1 MYSVSGHVK
10 LLNSWVLALTTSS
23 LGESALRGAETRA
36 LESHRDQSFDLSNL
50 NTLCPHSHSHSY
62 GTHIRREFPVQDS
75 LRASKDAGATQ

>member
-10 LLNSWVLALTTSS
+10 LLNSWLYRTSS

-50 NTLCPHSHSHSY
+50 NTLSPHSHSHSHSNFVE
-62 GTHIRREFPVQDS
+62 TLILDLVP
-75 LRASKDAGATQ
+75 LI

>member
-50 NTLCPHSHSHSY
+50 NTLSLHSHSHSRSNY
-62 GTHIRREFPVQDS
+62 RYRYSGVSQVP
-75 LRASKDAGATQ
+75 L